1 MASRSFPLY
10 TVLSSPFYLLN
21 DFVFLDY
28 SHERS
33 LRSLEN
39 STLKIP
45 APITNFYSYTLI
57 YYQRH
62 PFVECSSVE
71 HKTCTIYI
79 FF

>member
-1 MASRSFPLY
+1 MFAEMHVYTSLRSSVLPLY

-21 DFVFLDY
+21 DFVFLDD

-45 APITNFYSYTLI
+45 AQITSL
-57 YYQRH
+57 
-62 PFVECSSVE
+62 
-71 HKTCTIYI
+71 
-79 FF
+79 